1 MAPHPQRLTVTRRAW
16 PLARPLTTAHGVT
29 TTVDIVVAEIS
40 DVESRGRGEGVPL
53 RRYGE
58 SIDSVVAALDAMKGA
73 VFSGL
78 NRDTLQHALPPGAA
92 RNALDCAFW
101 DIDAKRA
108 YCSVAELAGL
118 GAVPP
123 LMTAFTVAF
132 DTPDKMAEQTAA
144 NRTRP
149 LLKLELGG
157 DGDVERVRAVR
168 QAAPAARLIVDANE
182 SWNERQLGEY
192 MPMLIDFRVALIEQP
207 LPADADDALARLQ
220 HPIPLCADE
229 SCWTLADLD
238 RLDGKY
244 QAINIKLDKAGGLT
258 EALALAEEAKR
269 RGLRIMVGGVIGT
282 SLGIAPALLVAQQAE
297 IVDLDGPLRM
307 ALDRA
312 GGCATTAAQ
321 SIRPIR
327 NSGADL
333 VEIGPS
339 ASEMV
344 GQDVRRQLRPHS
356 GRSAEPVGCSEAD
369 IHASVPSSNAK
380 RNKV

>member
-16 PLARPLTTAHGVT
+16 PLARPLTTAHGVE

-40 DVESRGRGEGVPL
+40 DVESRGRGEAVPL

-78 NRDTLQHALPPGAA
+78 NRDTLQHAMPPGAA

-118 GAVPP
+118 GPRLDPVPP

-132 DTPDKMAEQTAA
+132 DTPDKMAELAAA

-168 QAAPAARLIVDANE
+168 QAVPAARLIVDANE
-182 SWNERQLGEY
+182 SWNESQLGEY
-192 MPMLIDFRVALIEQP
+192 MPMLVDLRVALIEQP

-220 HPIPLCADE
+220 RPIPLCADE
-229 SCWTLADLD
+229 SCRSVADLD

-244 QAINIKLDKAGGLT
+244 QAINIKLDKVGGLT
-258 EALALAEEAKR
+258 EALALAGEAKR
-269 RGLRIMVGGVIGT
+269 RGLRIMVGGGVGT
-282 SLGIAPALLVAQQAE
+282 SLGIAPALFVAQQAE
-297 IVDLDGPLRM
+297 IVDLDGPLRL
-307 ALDRA
+307 ALDRGVGVRHDGSTICPA
-312 GGCATTAAQ
+312 DAKYWGG
-321 SIRPIR
+321 
-327 NSGADL
+327 
-333 VEIGPS
+333 
-339 ASEMV
+339 AS
-344 GQDVRRQLRPHS
+344 
-356 GRSAEPVGCSEAD
+356 
-369 IHASVPSSNAK
+369 
-380 RNKV
+380 